1 MSTKSDPNKSV
12 KSVKTNRGGG
22 CCSSSKAVVEDTL
35 EEATHLIKNAET
47 LAVNAGETAINTG
60 MYGIRRA
67 GSFVS
72 NITATTREILYRM

>member
-1 MSTKSDPNKSV
+1 MSTKSDSNKSV
-12 KSVKTNRGGG
+12 KSVKTKVGGG

-47 LAVNAGETAINTG
+47 FAVNAGETAVNTG

-72 NITATTREILYRM
+72 NITATTREILFKM